1 LWHVSP
7 TSTMERCIHSVSC
20 RSDDGRVLAHVL
32 VRDGGAVRSGGWSV
46 IGLVSKLIVIGLVWF
61 QSA

>member
-1 LWHVSP
+1 
-7 TSTMERCIHSVSC
+7 MCRC